1 MFPKILYFKS
11 TGNIDNWKV
20 AYALSLYDRKTLI
33 TGRIW
38 ALADFLRNLVPFVQV
53 KKHENHPSRKLS
65 QIAIMWNI
73 YYVVLGRIQ
82 IHTSYGMWTL
92 NSATTKLFGQVYQF
106 RI

>member
-38 ALADFLRNLVPFVQV
+38 ALADFLRGLVPFVQV

-82 IHTSYGMWTL
+82 IRTSYGMWTL
-92 NSATTKLFGQVYQF
+92 NSATTKLFGPVYQF